1 MSKDLKAIHNM
12 RTILLLTFCLLSA
25 QLLSAI
31 ELRVQPHDAGDAN
44 LSWSWHLT
52 GAEAYS
58 TSAKLHLPDG
68 TELDAS
74 TLLAAHERLGA
85 CYLLLVDSSKS
96 MLREQGWQRAQAII
110 QQLIATKPERHYLGL
125 GQFARNLLISL
136 APDTNAS
143 KLSAA
148 AANIQAQGQQTALF
162 QSIAEA
168 ADGLADCPGY
178 RKLLLVISDGD
189 AEDIG
194 IEADDTINAALQA
207 GVSIHAAGV
216 IDSMDSQHLL
226 NLSQG
231 SGGSFEQI
239 NTTVDA
245 NWSADFYRRSDN
257 GGLISFDLEQIA
269 PHIRTLELQVSASN
283 GSTYSAQL
291 DLPERQ
297 LPFWYELPLAWAPN
311 SDPRAILLGL
321 ALAISALTIIGWLLA
336 RNSKKRRLELAQ
348 AEQERLAQAQAKPE
362 PAPAPAIAWL
372 VADSK
377 NYPVTS
383 SSTTIG
389 RSAANVITIAN
400 ETISRNQAII
410 DYKDG
415 SFYITDRQSVNG
427 TMVNGNLVTKAQLKP
442 GDSVQ
447 FGDWQGV
454 FLLSVPE

>member
-1 MSKDLKAIHNM
+1 M
-12 RTILLLTFCLLSA
+12 
-25 QLLSAI
+25 LSAI
-31 ELRVQPHDAGDAN
+31 ELRVQSHGAGDDN

-58 TSAKLHLPDG
+58 TSATLYLLDG

-74 TLLAAHERLGA
+74 TLLAAHEHLRA

-110 QQLIATKPERHYLGL
+110 QQLIAAKPEQHYLGL
-125 GQFARNLLISL
+125 GQFARNLLITL

-148 AANIQAQGQQTALF
+148 AAEIQAQGQQTALF

-178 RKLLLVISDGD
+178 RRLLLVVSDGD

-194 IEADDTINAALQA
+194 IEADDTINAALQV
-207 GVSIHAAGV
+207 GVSIHAVGV

-231 SGGSFEQI
+231 SGGSFQQVNAI
-239 NTTVDA
+239 VDA
-245 NWSADFYRRSDN
+245 NWSSDFYRQSDN
-257 GGLISFDLEQIA
+257 GGLISLNRGQIA
-269 PHIRTLELQVSASN
+269 PHIRTLELLVSASD

-291 DLPERQ
+291 DLPEQQ
-297 LPFWYELPLAWAPN
+297 LPLWYKLPLAWAPN
-311 SDPRAILLGL
+311 SDPRMILLGL
-321 ALAISALTIIGWLLA
+321 SLALSAIVAFCWLLA
-336 RNSKKRRLELAQ
+336 QHSKKRRLELAQ
-348 AEQERLAQAQAKPE
+348 AEQERLAQAESEAS
-362 PAPAPAIAWL
+362 PAPAIAWL
-372 VADSK
+372 VAGSK
-377 NYPVTS
+377 NYPLTS

-389 RSAANVITIAN
+389 RSAANTITIAN

-427 TMVNGNLVTKAQLKP
+427 TMVNGNLVSKAQLKP

-454 FLLSVPE
+454 FLLSVPG